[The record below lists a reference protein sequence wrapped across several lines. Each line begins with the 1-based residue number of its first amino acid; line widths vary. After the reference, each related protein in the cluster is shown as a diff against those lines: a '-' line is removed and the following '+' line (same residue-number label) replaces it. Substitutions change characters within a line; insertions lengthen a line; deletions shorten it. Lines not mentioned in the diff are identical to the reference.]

1 MTRKKAIVI
10 LPRLIDSGGDVLK
23 KWWVEYSIRN
33 PKTDEMKRFRD
44 YASFSNV
51 LSAKERYEIA
61 AKVISRLTEKI
72 QSGWTPFN
80 AEHGDLYIYED
91 EMDYNAIIKNFGK
104 LRQSNRTIRTYL
116 SDFLTRKKAEVN
128 KKSYQTYQSKIR
140 SFCAYL
146 ERCKLDQ
153 IDISAINSKLI
164 TDYLIHKSENENL
177 AKISIAKY
185 QQILYSFFDYLIKL
199 KVLQIN
205 PVQNIPLV
213 GKVKDCAPYPI
224 SEYNRKL
231 LSNKIQEVDRQLWL
245 ACCMMYYSAIR
256 PGEEIRLLKVRD
268 ISFTSRK
275 IIIKSDIAKSNRT
288 EAVDMPSQLYDEL
301 IFQRIDIAS
310 PDLYVFGKYGRPGEE
325 PLGKNT
331 LRNRFNRIRDEL
343 GLSKTYKLYSWKHT
357 GAEALADHGASTWE
371 IQAHLR
377 HRSVETT
384 ERYARKRLG
393 NRNSRIKNEF
403 PDI

>member
-1 MTRKKAIVI
+1 MARKKAIAI
-10 LPRLIDSGGDVLK
+10 LPRLVDSGGDVSK

-33 PKTDEMKRFRD
+33 PKTDAMKRFRD
-44 YASFSNV
+44 YASFTNV
-51 LSAKERYEIA
+51 SSAKGRYDIA
-61 AKVISRLTEKI
+61 SKVISELTAKI

-80 AEHGDLYIYED
+80 SDQCATYIYED
-91 EMDYNAIIKNFGK
+91 ELTYTAIANNYGK
-104 LRQSNRTIRTYL
+104 MRQSNRTVRTYL
-116 SDFLTRKKAEVN
+116 SDFLNRKKAEVN

-146 ERCKLDQ
+146 EQRKLDQ
-153 IDISAINSKLI
+153 VDLSAINSNLI
-164 TDYLIHKSENENL
+164 TDYLIHKAENDNL
-177 AKISIAKY
+177 AKISISKY
-185 QQILYSFFDYLIKL
+185 QQILYTFFDYLVKQKII
-199 KVLQIN
+199 QTN
-205 PVQNIPLV
+205 PVENIPSV
-213 GKVKDCAPYPI
+213 GVVKDCAPYPI
-224 SEYNRKL
+224 SECNRKL
-231 LSNKIQEVDRQLWL
+231 LSDKIQEVDRQLWL
-245 ACCMMYYSAIR
+245 ACCLMYYSAIR

-268 ISFTSRK
+268 ISFASRK
-275 IIIKSDIAKSNRT
+275 ILIKSDTAKSNRT
-288 EAVDMPSQLYDEL
+288 ETVDMPSQLYDEL

-310 PDLYVFGKYGRPGEE
+310 PDLFVFGKYGRPGEE
-325 PLGKNT
+325 AMGKNT
-331 LRNRFNRIRDEL
+331 LRNRFNRIRDDL

-384 ERYARKRLG
+384 ERYTRKRLG

>member
-1 MTRKKAIVI
+1 MARKKAIVI
-10 LPRLIDSGGDVLK
+10 LPHLVDFGGDVSK

-33 PKTDEMKRFRD
+33 PKTDVMKRFRD
-44 YASFSNV
+44 YASFSNITSIQERYDV
-51 LSAKERYEIA
+51 ASKVMSELSA
-61 AKVISRLTEKI
+61 KI

-80 AEHGDLYIYED
+80 GDQSEKYIYED
-91 EMDYNAIIKNFGK
+91 ELTYTAVANNYGK
-104 LRQSNRTIRTYL
+104 MRQSNRTIRTYL
-116 SDFLTRKKAEVN
+116 SDFLNRKKAEVN

-146 ERCKLDQ
+146 EQRKLDQ
-153 IDISAINSKLI
+153 VDISAINSNLI
-164 TDYLIHKSENENL
+164 TDYLIHKAEDENL
-177 AKISIAKY
+177 AKVSIAKY
-185 QQILYSFFDYLIKL
+185 QQILYSFFDYLIKQ
-199 KVLQIN
+199 KIVLAN
-205 PVQNIPLV
+205 PVENIPVV
-213 GKVKDCAPYPI
+213 GVVKDCAPYPI
-224 SEYNRKL
+224 SECNRKL
-231 LSNKIQEVDRQLWL
+231 LSDKIKEVDRQLWL
-245 ACCMMYYSAIR
+245 ACCLMYYSAIR

-268 ISFTSRK
+268 ISFVSRK

-288 EAVDMPSQLYDEL
+288 EAVDMPVQLYDEL

-331 LRNRFNRIRDEL
+331 LRNRFNRVRDDL
-343 GLSKTYKLYSWKHT
+343 GLSKSYKLYSWKHS

-384 ERYARKRLG
+384 ERYTRKRLG
-393 NRNSRIKNEF
+393 NRNSRIKNDF